1 MSAAEDAISLW
12 LRQPV
17 RIANIV
23 IGFVAGPA
31 KLGLV
36 MAHDQ
41 IDLLAQV
48 AWPCCYSSLD

>member
-1 MSAAEDAISLW
+1 MSVFAGEVSLW

-23 IGFVAGPA
+23 IGIVAGPA
-31 KLGLV
+31 KLALV
-36 MAHDQ
+36 TAHDQ

-48 AWPCCYSSLD
+48 AWPCCYSSLG